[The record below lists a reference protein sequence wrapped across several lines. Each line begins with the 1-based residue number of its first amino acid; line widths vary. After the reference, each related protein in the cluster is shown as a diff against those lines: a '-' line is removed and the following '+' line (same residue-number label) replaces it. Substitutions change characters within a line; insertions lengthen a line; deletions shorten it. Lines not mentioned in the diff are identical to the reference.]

1 MTRCHHHHCCQHH
14 HCCHHWCHLAGAQTH
29 PRAAGRDRAG
39 PAGRGLP
46 GNHALAS
53 AVDTILSPPCG
64 PLLTAP
70 GDSVLHWLPVPGA
83 GWLPRPQH
91 GAARPRHQPVQGVRQ
106 AEQGDTG
113 GSRAGNEVSQ
123 CPEKD
128 PRAFSLLKAMKALSQ
143 IRHYAEHGK

>member
-1 MTRCHHHHCCQHH
+1 ML
-14 HCCHHWCHLAGAQTH
+14 LAVTVLAQLAVGSQVTMSS
-29 PRAAGRDRAG
+29 PQQWTQYCLLPAA
-39 PAGRGLP
+39 
-46 GNHALAS
+46 
-53 AVDTILSPPCG
+53 T
-64 PLLTAP
+64 LLTAP

-143 IRHYAEHGK
+143 IRHYAEHGM

>member
-1 MTRCHHHHCCQHH
+1 MFVHSADKLAEKRTKFHVIQAKLIMSIWCMVLHC
-14 HCCHHWCHLAGAQTH
+14 A
-29 PRAAGRDRAG
+29 
-39 PAGRGLP
+39 
-46 GNHALAS
+46 
-53 AVDTILSPPCG
+53 
-64 PLLTAP
+64 LLTAP